1 METLTSRSPGG
12 GHGLRNLAEFSRDPR
27 RRTTYRDL
35 LDRPMVVSLAML
47 MNEGPPQVQP
57 VWCNFDGTHIPDQH
71 GKGPS
76 EIPQHVAPAF
86 SDDPGDRS

>member
-1 METLTSRSPGG
+1 M
-12 GHGLRNLAEFSRDPR
+12 R
-27 RRTTYRDL
+27 RLITRDL
-35 LDRPMVVSLAML
+35 LDRPIVVSLATL

-57 VWCNFDGTHIPDQH
+57 VWCNFAWTHILAQH

-86 SDDPGDRS
+86 SNDPGDRS